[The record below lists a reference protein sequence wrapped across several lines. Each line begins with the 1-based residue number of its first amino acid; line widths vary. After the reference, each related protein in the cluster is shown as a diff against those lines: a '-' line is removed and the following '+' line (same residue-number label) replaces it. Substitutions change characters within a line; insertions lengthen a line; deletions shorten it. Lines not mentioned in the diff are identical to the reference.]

1 MFTESFISPKIAI
14 VMKAIPI
21 NLYERIL
28 ETKCK
33 EIKKVL
39 KSGYFFFLGGGGV
52 FPDKSLWGTLPPP
65 LTILHSLYNINSYEE
80 VSWFLRSSEE
90 HFKWR

>member
-33 EIKKVL
+33 EINKVL
-39 KSGYFFFLGGGGV
+39 NSGFFLEGGGV
-52 FPDKSLWGTLPPP
+52 LP
-65 LTILHSLYNINSYEE
+65 
-80 VSWFLRSSEE
+80 R
-90 HFKWR
+90 